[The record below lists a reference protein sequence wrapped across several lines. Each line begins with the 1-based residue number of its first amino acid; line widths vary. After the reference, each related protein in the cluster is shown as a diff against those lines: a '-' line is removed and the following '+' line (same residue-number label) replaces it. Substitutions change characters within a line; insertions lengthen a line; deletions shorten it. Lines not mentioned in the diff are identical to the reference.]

1 MSNLPTLA
9 TGPVQLPGTINRG
22 TIVFIDAEVSPE
34 TGKIVD
40 LGACRPDGRFFHS
53 SNIAAFKEFCK
64 GAEYVCGHNIVAFD
78 MQYLRPVLGDGPQ
91 PVDTLP
97 LSALLFPRKRFHK
110 LLKDEKLLTDEL
122 NNPLSDARKAMA
134 LFEEEVA
141 AFNEL
146 PGVLQRLFCAM
157 LKNRPEFA
165 GFFRCLNV
173 QTPTFADPAG
183 VIKRL
188 MADRL
193 CIHADLDGLAKR
205 RPAELA
211 YALAF
216 IRAAEPADVI
226 PPWVNTNYPATQAVL
241 EALRF
246 TPCSKGCPYCKERL
260 DVKTGLSR
268 FFGFDSFRTYND
280 EPLQE
285 MAARAAVGGESLLAV
300 FPTGGGKSIT
310 FQLPALM
317 QGELTRALT
326 VVISPLQS
334 LMKDQVE
341 NLVSKGISRAVT
353 INGLLS
359 PIERSRALE
368 AVISGEATLLYI
380 APESLRSRSILA
392 ALQQRRVTRFVI
404 DEAHCFSVWGHDFRV
419 DYLFIADFI
428 KKLEDFYGANSK
440 IAVSCFTATAK
451 QKVIQDICDCFKQRL
466 GLELRILATSAERK
480 NLSYRVIHVENDA
493 DRYARLRELLEA
505 AEGPAIVYVA
515 TVRET
520 KELAA
525 ALTADGLEAVAFAG
539 RMDATEKSANQDA
552 FIAGQVKTIVAT
564 NAFGMG
570 VDKKDVR
577 LVVHYNISSSLENY
591 VQESGRAGR
600 DESLQAQCCILFNEE
615 DLNTHFALLRQSKL
629 TLADIQL
636 IWNAIKSVKSRRF
649 SISPLE
655 LARKAGLEYDELQLD
670 TKVKNAIAALEI
682 AGYVRRSMNA
692 PRVYATSV
700 AVKSTIEARE
710 RIEASPLFATEAE
723 RNEAVRIVASL
734 ISARSGYKT
743 KGEPAETRTDWLAD
757 RLGIALPQVVA
768 VIGKLR
774 QAGVLHDD
782 NDMSATV
789 SRRQLKSASAVLGT
803 YQNLESLLIRR
814 LSDGGR
820 ADFNLKELNNEALA
834 GGSASDVKKITTLL
848 MYLKAA
854 GLLDEMRRTRGSQ
867 NVSLVTKRS
876 TQGLEAAAQMR
887 ADLCAF
893 IVESLKAMA
902 QNGASAGSS
911 DYVALSFSAVQLLR
925 DYRQQSWL
933 TETPVTLRDVENAL
947 LFLHRTGVLSLEG
960 GFMVSYQ
967 GMTLERVELDNKRRY
982 RKQDYAQFSEH
993 YRQKVQQVHIV
1004 GRYANLMLADYEAAL
1019 QYVRDYFELDYQEFL
1034 SKYFAGTAADEL
1046 NLGLTPALRNRIFG
1060 QLSEKQRA
1068 IIDEQAQFV
1077 VVAAGPGSGKTR
1089 VLVHKLASLL
1099 VREDVRSEQLLML
1112 TFSRA
1117 AATEFKR
1124 RLIELV
1130 GKAAYFVDIK
1140 TFHSYAFDVLG
1151 RYGSL
1156 QEADGIVRKAAK
1168 EIASGNAEPSRIG
1181 KTVLVIDEAQDMDA
1195 SEAELVEALIEH
1207 NETLRV
1213 IAVGDDDQN
1222 IYAFRGADG
1231 RFMQDLLAKRDAVRH
1246 EMTENYRST
1255 PAVVDFSNAFVSKIK
1270 ARLKTHALTAV
1281 RNDTGTVRLVSH
1293 TSEHFEEALVKGII
1307 ADLSCGKLSGSCA
1320 VLTNTNEEAF
1330 TLCAMLKKTGV
1341 AVSLIQSQKSV
1352 SLANLAEVR
1361 ALLKYMTAQM
1371 HGQKRASV
1379 RLFADAAQWLR
1390 ASYGASIWIDN
1401 VLRLIESFTAILPAE
1416 GFFYLADFEE
1426 FLRESVLEDTFERTA
1441 SSIVVS
1447 TIHKAKGREFDHVYI
1462 LYASRSFEDD
1472 DARRKLYVGMTR
1484 ARFDLTIHYRG
1495 ALLNQT
1501 LPDAVHPS
1509 IDKTAYNAP
1518 DELTLTLTHEDV
1530 WLDYF
1535 EDKKRLILSMRSGF
1549 PLTPIEEGLTIR
1561 TSTDVVRLVVY
1572 SRAFQARLAQLKKS
1586 GFTVQSAEIG
1596 FIVAWRKSPED
1607 PELAVVLPTL
1617 HLKRGNSAQ
1626 SELIF

>member
-9 TGPVQLPGTINRG
+9 AGPVQLPGTINRD

-53 SNIAAFKEFCK
+53 SNVAAFKEFCK

-122 NNPLSDARKAMA
+122 NNPLSDARKAMS

-285 MAARAAVGGESLLAV
+285 MAARAEVGGESLLAV

-334 LMKDQVE
+334 LMKDQVD

-451 QKVIQDICDCFKQRL
+451 QKVIQDICDYFKQRL
-466 GLELRILATSAERK
+466 GLELRILATSAEHK

-539 RMDATEKSANQDA
+539 RMDAAEKSANQDA

-636 IWNAIKSVKSRRF
+636 IWNAIKSVKSKRF

-710 RIEASPLFATEAE
+710 RIKASPLFATEAE

-774 QAGVLHDD
+774 QAGVLHDA

-876 TQGLEAAAQMR
+876 TQELEAAAQMR

-902 QNGASAGSS
+902 QNGASAGAS

-993 YRQKVQQVHIV
+993 YRQKVQ
-1004 GRYANLMLADYEAAL
+1004 
-1019 QYVRDYFELDYQEFL
+1019 
-1034 SKYFAGTAADEL
+1034 
-1046 NLGLTPALRNRIFG
+1046 
-1060 QLSEKQRA
+1060 
-1068 IIDEQAQFV
+1068 
-1077 VVAAGPGSGKTR
+1077 
-1089 VLVHKLASLL
+1089 
-1099 VREDVRSEQLLML
+1099 
-1112 TFSRA
+1112 
-1117 AATEFKR
+1117 
-1124 RLIELV
+1124 
-1130 GKAAYFVDIK
+1130 
-1140 TFHSYAFDVLG
+1140 
-1151 RYGSL
+1151 
-1156 QEADGIVRKAAK
+1156 
-1168 EIASGNAEPSRIG
+1168 
-1181 KTVLVIDEAQDMDA
+1181 
-1195 SEAELVEALIEH
+1195 
-1207 NETLRV
+1207 
-1213 IAVGDDDQN
+1213 
-1222 IYAFRGADG
+1222 
-1231 RFMQDLLAKRDAVRH
+1231 
-1246 EMTENYRST
+1246 
-1255 PAVVDFSNAFVSKIK
+1255 
-1270 ARLKTHALTAV
+1270 
-1281 RNDTGTVRLVSH
+1281 
-1293 TSEHFEEALVKGII
+1293 
-1307 ADLSCGKLSGSCA
+1307 
-1320 VLTNTNEEAF
+1320 
-1330 TLCAMLKKTGV
+1330 
-1341 AVSLIQSQKSV
+1341 
-1352 SLANLAEVR
+1352 
-1361 ALLKYMTAQM
+1361 
-1371 HGQKRASV
+1371 
-1379 RLFADAAQWLR
+1379 
-1390 ASYGASIWIDN
+1390 
-1401 VLRLIESFTAILPAE
+1401 
-1416 GFFYLADFEE
+1416 
-1426 FLRESVLEDTFERTA
+1426 
-1441 SSIVVS
+1441 
-1447 TIHKAKGREFDHVYI
+1447 
-1462 LYASRSFEDD
+1462 
-1472 DARRKLYVGMTR
+1472 
-1484 ARFDLTIHYRG
+1484 
-1495 ALLNQT
+1495 
-1501 LPDAVHPS
+1501 
-1509 IDKTAYNAP
+1509 
-1518 DELTLTLTHEDV
+1518 
-1530 WLDYF
+1530 
-1535 EDKKRLILSMRSGF
+1535 
-1549 PLTPIEEGLTIR
+1549 
-1561 TSTDVVRLVVY
+1561 
-1572 SRAFQARLAQLKKS
+1572 
-1586 GFTVQSAEIG
+1586 
-1596 FIVAWRKSPED
+1596 
-1607 PELAVVLPTL
+1607 
-1617 HLKRGNSAQ
+1617 
-1626 SELIF
+1626 